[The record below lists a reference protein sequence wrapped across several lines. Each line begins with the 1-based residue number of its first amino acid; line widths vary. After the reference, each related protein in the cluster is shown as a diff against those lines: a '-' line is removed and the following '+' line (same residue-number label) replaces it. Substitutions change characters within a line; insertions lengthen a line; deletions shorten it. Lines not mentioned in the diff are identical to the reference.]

1 MMILLQLSKMLSGKF
16 YYYNVH
22 LESTFIIKSKHL
34 AALEVIKIPKIHR
47 VRRYLSSKQRSD
59 INIISAGKKNCEG
72 KN

>member
-1 MMILLQLSKMLSGKF
+1 MMILLQLSKMISSKF

-22 LESTFIIKSKHL
+22 LESTLIIKSKHL